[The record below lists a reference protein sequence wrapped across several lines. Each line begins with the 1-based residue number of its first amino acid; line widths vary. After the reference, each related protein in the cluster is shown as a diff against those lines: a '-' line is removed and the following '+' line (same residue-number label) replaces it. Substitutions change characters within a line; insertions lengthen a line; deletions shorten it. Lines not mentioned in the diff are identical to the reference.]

1 MLTSASDE
9 DEESDEDEG
18 YDDDEEEEEE
28 EEEEDEPPR
37 AAQPVPKKA
46 LGGGVKPMASS
57 GAARPE
63 KPGLMRAAPPA
74 KPAPA
79 KPAPPAAKKA
89 PAPAAF
95 DSDDDDSEDDARAP
109 PMSLGKRPADRQ
121 LLSPTPKKTPMAMP
135 PSAGKTPGAM
145 KTPLGSKTP
154 ATPAAEKGV
163 STPGSAVEFE
173 AQIVSFLKT
182 HGRTGMSA
190 LGGKVKKPGNVSKM
204 STFIKERPHVF
215 LIIGDQVELAKKK

>member
-1 MLTSASDE
+1 
-9 DEESDEDEG
+9 
-18 YDDDEEEEEE
+18 
-28 EEEEDEPPR
+28 
-37 AAQPVPKKA
+37 
-46 LGGGVKPMASS
+46 VKP
-57 GAARPE
+57 E
-63 KPGLMRAAPPA
+63 LMRAAPPA

-89 PAPAAF
+89 PAPAAS
-95 DSDDDDSEDDARAP
+95 DSDDDDSDDDDDAPAAP
-109 PMSLGKRPADRQ
+109 VSLGKRPADRQ
-121 LLSPTPKKTPMAMP
+121 LMSPAPKKTPMAMP

-154 ATPAAEKGV
+154 ITPAAEKGV

-204 STFIKERPHVF
+204 STFIKERPHLF
-215 LIIGDQVELAKKK
+215 LVIADQVELVKKK